1 MPADE
6 AIRFSSALPII
17 VYTRP
22 AGRTDLDWHEEDQG
36 PGYFSIAEGNEV
48 GIRIKSI
55 DDAVLKDV
63 VEELQELAEL
73 RYLNLS
79 ENRNITNEGMKY
91 LRSLPQLRTL
101 NLSSCSISSKG
112 LIPLKDLPHLERLI
126 LSYCNRLSD
135 PALKTLEAMR
145 QLEYVDL
152 QGCLGFT
159 HASFARVRRKKLTI
173 FR

>member
-1 MPADE
+1 MPAEE

-17 VYTRP
+17 VYSRP
-22 AGRTDLDWHEEDQG
+22 EGRTDLDWHEEDQG
-36 PGYFSIAEGNEV
+36 PGYFSIAKGNEV

-63 VEELQELAEL
+63 VEELQDIAEL

-91 LRSLPQLRTL
+91 LRALPQLRTL
-101 NLSSCSISSKG
+101 NLSSCSITNTG
-112 LIPLKDLPHLERLI
+112 LVLLKELPHLERLI

-152 QGCLGFT
+152 LGCLGFT
-159 HASFARVRRKKLTI
+159 HAGLNRVRRKKLTI
-173 FR
+173 HR